1 MASRSRSSALASFFI
16 GCASMLGR
24 AAGTDSLE
32 PVIVT
37 GTRALDH
44 TQASSAVPIA
54 VYDAQRLEASGFTDV
69 GRALEAIAPAV
80 NMPHS
85 QTSPSAANTR
95 SITLKGMAPDQVLV
109 LVNGKRWQPSAV
121 LVFNNAVGR
130 GSAPYDLGAIPL
142 NAVERIEVLADGA
155 AAQYGSD
162 AIAGVVNIILKSN
175 AGGGLYAA
183 QSSITDAGDGFAYDL
198 TGSQGFRLGGAG
210 HLTLSGD
217 VRHQDITNRAGPD
230 PRNGNQIDQ
239 QVGDPRALDLSF
251 AADAGYQLALGFDAY
266 GSLIVSRRDSNSAPT
281 FRLPGT
287 SVIYPKGFLPRVEP
301 LIWST
306 TAISG
311 VRGEL
316 GAGISADLSNSFGYN
331 SARFDVHDTANNAL
345 GAASP
350 TDFDSGTLKYW
361 QDTVNLTLRRNLADI
376 VVPGTLAAGAEYRSE
391 HYSITPGDPASFN
404 SGGAQGFPGFSPRI
418 PVDNARKA
426 VSAFVD
432 AEAKPQR
439 WLTLGAAGRF
449 DHYDDFGA
457 ATTWK
462 ATLRTDPTDWLGFRG
477 SLGTAFRAPSL
488 QQEYFSSVVSQISPT
503 GAILRTGTYQVRDPI
518 AAALGAT
525 PLKPEKSRDYSF
537 GTVLHPSNNFR
548 ISADWYDIDVKD
560 RIVLGDQL
568 KGAAVT
574 SILLANGVTDVQ
586 QVQFFTNAAH
596 TRTRGYEIS
605 AAYSADLGGNNLL
618 ETILQYGQYHTRLV
632 SLATNPQLPSLPL
645 LGATSTGL
653 LLSAQP
659 ADKLTSTLTF
669 THDRLSATVNVDRYG
684 HWVSAPLGVAQ
695 TFGAKTLVDFI
706 GRVGLTKNISLSA
719 GVLNIG
725 NVFPD
730 RVNGGGAI
738 GLPYGD
744 EAPFGVNGRFY
755 SLRAQI
761 AH

>member
-1 MASRSRSSALASFFI
+1 
-16 GCASMLGR
+16 MLDR
-24 AAGTDSLE
+24 AAGADLDT
-32 PVIVT
+32 VVVT

-44 TQASSAVPIA
+44 TETNSAAPIA
-54 VYDAQRLEASGFTDV
+54 VYDAQRLQSSGFTDV
-69 GRALEAIAPAV
+69 GRALEAIAPSV
-80 NMPHS
+80 NMSHS

-175 AGGGLYAA
+175 SGGGLYAA
-183 QSSITDAGDGFAYDL
+183 QTGITDAGDGFAYDL
-198 TGSQGFRLGGAG
+198 NGTQGFSLGGSG
-210 HLTLSGD
+210 HLTVSGD
-217 VRHQDITNRAGPD
+217 LRHQNITNRASPD
-230 PRNGNQIDQ
+230 PRNGNEIDQ
-239 QVGDPRALDLSF
+239 QAGDPRALDLSF
-251 AADAGYQLALGFDAY
+251 AVDADYPLGPRVDAY
-266 GSLIVSRRDSNSAPT
+266 GSLVVARRDSQSAPT

-287 SVIYPKGFLPRVEP
+287 SVLYPNGFLPQVEP
-301 LIWST
+301 LIWNT

-311 VRGEL
+311 VRGDL
-316 GAGISADLSNSFGYN
+316 GAGISSDLSNSFGYN
-331 SARFDVHDTANNAL
+331 SARFDVRDTANVAL
-345 GAASP
+345 GALSP
-350 TDFDSGTLKYW
+350 TAFHSGTLEYW
-361 QDTVNLTLRRNLADI
+361 QDTVNLTLRRDLADLL
-376 VVPGTLAAGAEYRSE
+376 VPGGVAAGAEYRNE
-391 HYSITPGDPASFN
+391 HYSIAPGDPASFN

-418 PVDNARKA
+418 PVDNRRSA
-426 VSAFVD
+426 VSTFVD
-432 AEAKPQR
+432 AEAKPLR
-439 WLTLGAAGRF
+439 WLALGGAGRF
-449 DHYDDFGA
+449 DHYDDFGD

-462 ATLRTDPTDWLGFRG
+462 GTLRTDPTDWLGFRG

-525 PLKPEKSRDYSF
+525 PLKPEKSRDHSF
-537 GTVLHPSNNFR
+537 GAVLHPGSRFR

-560 RIVLGDQL
+560 RIVLSDQL

-574 SILLANGVTDVQ
+574 SILVANGVTDVQ

-605 AAYSADLGGNNLL
+605 GAYTAHLGGDSLL
-618 ETILQYGQYHTRLV
+618 ETRLQYGQYHTTLL
-632 SLATNPQLPSLPL
+632 SLAANPQLPALAL
-645 LGATSTGL
+645 LGTTSKGL

-659 ADKLTSTLTF
+659 ADKLTSTVTF
-669 THDRLSATVNVDRYG
+669 THDRLSAELNVDHYG
-684 HWVSAPLGVAQ
+684 PWVSAPLGVTQ
-695 TFGAKTLVDFI
+695 TFGAKTLVDLI
-706 GRVGLTKNISLSA
+706 GRVGLPKNLSLSV

-725 NVFPD
+725 NVLPD
-730 RVNGGGAI
+730 RVNGGSAI
-738 GLPYGD
+738 GLIYGD
-744 EAPFGVNGRFY
+744 EAPFGVNGRSYF
-755 SLRAQI
+755 LRAQI
-761 AH
+761 TR